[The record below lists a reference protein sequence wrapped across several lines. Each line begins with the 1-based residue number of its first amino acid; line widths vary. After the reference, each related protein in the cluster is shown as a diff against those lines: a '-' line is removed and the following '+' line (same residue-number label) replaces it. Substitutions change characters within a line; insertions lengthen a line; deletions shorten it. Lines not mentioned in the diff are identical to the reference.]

1 MFGCPGWAGV
11 AAGREMTVLEVL
23 TAATDYLGK
32 QGVESPRLNA
42 EHLLAHVLGKKNR
55 IELYLEFERPLGE
68 TERAPLRDLVRRRA
82 EGRPLQHLLGTVEF
96 LGQTFATDARA
107 LIPRPETEQ
116 LVEFVL
122 AGGDFERA
130 LDVGTGSGVIAL
142 SLALKRPQACVTGCD
157 ISPEALALAGENAAR
172 HGLAERVQFVE
183 SDLLA
188 NISGPVEV
196 IVANLPYIP
205 GGDIGGLSREVR
217 YDPTLALDG
226 GADGLDLIRRLVTGA
241 PRVLSPGGVLA
252 LEIGHDQARTV
263 CQLLEAQ
270 NFRDISP
277 RRDYQDRER
286 FLIARYG

>member
-1 MFGCPGWAGV
+1 
-11 AAGREMTVLEVL
+11 MTVLEVL

-32 QGVESPRLNA
+32 QGVESSRLNA

-68 TERAPLRDLVRRRA
+68 TERAPLRDLVRQRA

-96 LGQTFATDARA
+96 LGHAFATDARA

-116 LVEFVL
+116 LVELVL
-122 AGGDFERA
+122 AGGEFERA

-142 SLALKRPQACVTGCD
+142 SLALKRPQAVVTGCD
-157 ISPEALALAGENAAR
+157 ISPEALALASENAAR
-172 HGLAERVQFVE
+172 HGLSERVHFIE

-188 NISGPVEV
+188 NTSGPVDL
-196 IVANLPYIP
+196 IVANLPYISAP
-205 GGDIGGLSREVR
+205 DLKDLSREVR
-217 YDPTLALDG
+217 HDPLLALDG
-226 GADGLDLIRRLVTGA
+226 GDDGLDLIRRLVCEA

-252 LEIGHDQARTV
+252 LEIGHDQSKRA
-263 CQLLEAQ
+263 CELLKDH

-277 RRDYQDRER
+277 RRDYQNIER
-286 FLIARYG
+286 FIIARHG

>member
-1 MFGCPGWAGV
+1 
-11 AAGREMTVLEVL
+11 MTVLEVL

-32 QGVESPRLNA
+32 QGIESPRLNA
-42 EHLLAHVLGKKNR
+42 EHLLAHVLCKKNR

-68 TERAPLRDLVRRRA
+68 TERAPLRDLVRQRA

-96 LGQTFATDARA
+96 LGQTFACDARA

-130 LDVGTGSGVIAL
+130 LDVGTGCGVIAI
-142 SLALKRPQACVTGCD
+142 SLALKRRQADVTGCD
-157 ISPEALALAGENAAR
+157 ISPEALALAGENATR
-172 HGLAERVQFVE
+172 HGLAGRVRFIE

-188 NISGPVEV
+188 SISGPVEV

-217 YDPTLALDG
+217 HDPALALDG
-226 GADGLDLIRRLVTGA
+226 GADGLDLIRRLVAGA
-241 PRVLSPGGVLA
+241 PRILSPGGVLA
-252 LEIGHDQARTV
+252 LEIGHGQSRPVND
-263 CQLLEAQ
+263 LLEAQ

-277 RRDYQDRER
+277 RRDYQDIER
-286 FLIARYG
+286 FVIARHG